1 MATISA
7 YGSKNHKHKF
17 SLIVTETSYSIE
29 NNTSQIEFDFRLSE
43 DSGYYFDWNSWG
55 SAISYTVTIDGTNY
69 TGSIP
74 EYTPSVSG
82 TSLKR
87 MTGITIPHQTDGT
100 KTINISFNVKDNTG
114 ASYTCGNASKSGTL
128 TLTNIPRGS
137 VLGDIDNFDLLD
149 SQGKPTIISLN
160 IIKYIDTF
168 YDELNIKIDNTLIK
182 TYNNI
187 KNNDSI
193 TFTTE
198 ELNQIYNLSKN
209 SNNVPLSFILTTYAD
224 SSKETQIGNSSI
236 KTPFGII
243 TNANPIFTDFN
254 YQDINPITSALS
266 NDVILGYFTLK
277 VSIPTNKKA
286 IAQKGASM
294 VSYSVEDVSLP
305 YSSTQEVY
313 TDPGLPNYNK
323 NTLTVTAYD
332 TRQNSTPVVKNLN
345 VVNYVKLTAD
355 ETQKSYQRQNNVG
368 TQTKITFGG
377 TWWNDNFG
385 LKDNALTVSYKYKIA
400 GSSIWTDGG
409 NITPTISG
417 NNYSFDNYVRGDAPD
432 NGFLVKNSYDLVV
445 RVEDKLDY
453 VEFVYQIIAGVPA
466 MKIKGN
472 KVLEINGEEP
482 IFGGEGDTLPIGAI
496 VEYDGV
502 SVPEGYEEYSGGKS
516 IAKMNTSSSPSFASG
531 KFGYIPFNQETF
543 NIGNLICDTS
553 NNRIKIPS
561 GTTELIKI
569 TGGLAGS
576 GGCNGYYEIVDD
588 NGNRPPTFNRQRDGM
603 IFQAGGNGY
612 YNVPTKT
619 VIMKI
624 DKTKN
629 WYVKYYVAGYNGTY
643 SCNNGFSNTT
653 TFIQVETI

>member
-55 SAISYTVTIDGTNY
+55 NRITYTVTIDGTNY

-137 VLGDIDNFDLLD
+137 VLGDIDNFNLLD
-149 SQGKPTIISLN
+149 SQDNPTIISLN
-160 IIKYIDTF
+160 ITKYIDTF

-187 KNNDSI
+187 KNNDNI

-224 SSKETQIGNSSI
+224 SSKETQIGNSSM

-254 YQDINPITSALS
+254 YQDINSITSALS
-266 NDVILGYFTLK
+266 NNVILGYSTLK

-286 IAQKGASM
+286 TAQKGASM
-294 VSYSVEDVSLP
+294 VSYSVEDISLP

-385 LKDNALTVSYKYKIA
+385 LKDNGLTVSYKYKMV
-400 GSSIWTDGG
+400 GSSTWTQGG

-417 NNYSFDNYVRGDAPD
+417 NNYSFDNYIRGDAPD
-432 NGFLVKNSYDLVV
+432 NGFLVENSYDLVV
-445 RVEDKLDY
+445 RVEDKLEY

-482 IFGGEGDTLPIGAI
+482 TFG
-496 VEYDGV
+496 
-502 SVPEGYEEYSGGKS
+502 SCVPTG
-516 IAKMNTSSSPSFASG
+516 TVVPFAGSNAPND
-531 KFGYIPFNQETF
+531 Y
-543 NIGNLICDTS
+543 LICDGSAISRQKYSKLFEVIGTTYGS
-553 NNRIKIPS
+553 GDGDSTFNLPNLKGKIPVGLNSEDSDFNILGKTGGEKTHILKVNEIPPHNHRQTVTASRTGS
-561 GTTELIKI
+561 GTTYVSWNANNLFGNKDTGARDTLN
-569 TGGLAGS
+569 TGGGEEHNNLQP
-576 GGCNGYYEIVDD
+576 YIVL
-588 NGNRPPTFNRQRDGM
+588 NY
-603 IFQAGGNGY
+603 I
-612 YNVPTKT
+612 
-619 VIMKI
+619 I
-624 DKTKN
+624 
-629 WYVKYYVAGYNGTY
+629 KY
-643 SCNNGFSNTT
+643 
-653 TFIQVETI
+653 

>member
-137 VLGDIDNFDLLD
+137 VLGDIDDFDLLD
-149 SQGKPTIISLN
+149 SQGNPTIISLN
-160 IIKYIDTF
+160 ITKYIDTF

-187 KNNDSI
+187 KNNDNI

-224 SSKETQIGNSSI
+224 SSKETQIGNSSV

-266 NDVILGYFTLK
+266 NNVILDYSTLK

-355 ETQKSYQRQNNVG
+355 ETQKSYQRQ
-368 TQTKITFGG
+368 T
-377 TWWNDNFG
+377 
-385 LKDNALTVSYKYKIA
+385 
-400 GSSIWTDGG
+400 
-409 NITPTISG
+409 
-417 NNYSFDNYVRGDAPD
+417 
-432 NGFLVKNSYDLVV
+432 
-445 RVEDKLDY
+445 
-453 VEFVYQIIAGVPA
+453 
-466 MKIKGN
+466 M
-472 KVLEINGEEP
+472 LEP
-482 IFGGEGDTLPIGAI
+482 
-496 VEYDGV
+496 
-502 SVPEGYEEYSGGKS
+502 KQ
-516 IAKMNTSSSPSFASG
+516 K
-531 KFGYIPFNQETF
+531 
-543 NIGNLICDTS
+543 
-553 NNRIKIPS
+553 
-561 GTTELIKI
+561 
-569 TGGLAGS
+569 
-576 GGCNGYYEIVDD
+576 
-588 NGNRPPTFNRQRDGM
+588 
-603 IFQAGGNGY
+603 
-612 YNVPTKT
+612 
-619 VIMKI
+619 
-624 DKTKN
+624 
-629 WYVKYYVAGYNGTY
+629 
-643 SCNNGFSNTT
+643 
-653 TFIQVETI
+653 

>member
-43 DSGYYFDWNSWG
+43 DSGYYFNWYDWENL
-55 SAISYTVTIDGTNY
+55 ITYTVTIDGTNY

-87 MTGITIPHQTDGT
+87 ITGIPIPHQTDGT
-100 KTINISFNVKDNTG
+100 KTINLSFNVKDNTG

-137 VLGDIDNFDLLD
+137 ILGDIDNFNLLD
-149 SQGKPTIISLN
+149 SQGNPTIISLN
-160 IIKYIDTF
+160 ITKYIDTF

-182 TYNNI
+182 TYSDI

-193 TFTTE
+193 TFTTQ

-254 YQDINPITSALS
+254 YQDINPKTSALS
-266 NDVILGYFTLK
+266 NNVILGYSTLS
-277 VSIPTNKKA
+277 VSIPTSKKA
-286 IAQKGASM
+286 IAQKSASM

-313 TDPGLPNYNK
+313 TDQGLPNYNK
-323 NTLTVTAYD
+323 DTLTVTAFD
-332 TRQNSTPVVKNLN
+332 TRQNSTPVVKNLTL
-345 VVNYVKLTAD
+345 VNYVKLTAD
-355 ETQKSYQRQNNVG
+355 ETQKSYERQNNVG

-377 TWWNDNFG
+377 TWWNDDFG
-385 LKDNALTVSYKYKIA
+385 LEDNELTVSYKYKIA
-400 GSSIWTDGG
+400 GSSTWTDGG

-417 NNYSFDNYVRGDAPD
+417 NNYSFDNYIRGDAPD

-453 VEFVYQIIAGVPA
+453 VEFVYQIIAGSPA
-466 MKIKGN
+466 IKIKGN
-472 KVLEINGEEP
+472 KVLEINDIPFEELIP
-482 IFGGEGDTLPIGAI
+482 K
-496 VEYDGV
+496 VEDYVFESGSNSNGNYIKYTNGTMICTRKINLN
-502 SVPEGYEEYSGGKS
+502 SVNIQNAWGSLFQY
-516 IAKMNTSSSPSFASG
+516 MNTTFYNYA
-531 KFGYIPFNQETF
+531 QEF
-543 NIGNLICDTS
+543 I
-553 NNRIKIPS
+553 
-561 GTTELIKI
+561 E
-569 TGGLAGS
+569 
-576 GGCNGYYEIVDD
+576 
-588 NGNRPPTFNRQRDGM
+588 PPTLQLTAKATSD
-603 IFQAGGNGY
+603 AGFWLGDYGNDSMQTKSGFAGICLLR
-612 YNVPTKT
+612 PTKNIVNA
-619 VIMKI
+619 VI
-624 DKTKN
+624 
-629 WYVKYYVAGYNGTY
+629 
-643 SCNNGFSNTT
+643 
-653 TFIQVETI
+653 FITAIGKWK

>member
-100 KTINISFNVKDNTG
+100 KTINISFNVKDNSG

-149 SQGKPTIISLN
+149 SQGNSIIISLN
-160 IIKYIDTF
+160 ITKYIDTF

-182 TYNNI
+182 TYNDI

-224 SSKETQIGNSSI
+224 NSKETQIGNSSI

-254 YQDINPITSALS
+254 YQDINPITSVLS
-266 NDVILGYFTLK
+266 NNVILGYSTLK

-286 IAQKGASM
+286 IAQKCASI
-294 VSYSVEDVSLP
+294 VSYSVEDISLS

-323 NTLTVTAYD
+323 NTLSVTAYD

-377 TWWNDNFG
+377 TWWNDDFG
-385 LKDNALTVSYKYKIA
+385 LKNNALTVSYKYKIV
-400 GSSIWTDGG
+400 GSSTWTQGG

-417 NNYSFDNYVRGDAPD
+417 NNYSFDNYIRGDAPD
-432 NGFLVKNSYDLVV
+432 NGFLVENSYDLLV

-453 VEFVYQIIAGVPA
+453 VEFVYQIIAGAPA

-472 KVLEINGEEP
+472 KVLEINDIPFENLLLPSGSVIEYA
-482 IFGGEGDTLPIGAI
+482 GDTAPNGW
-496 VEYDGV
+496 
-502 SVPEGYEEYSGGKS
+502 
-516 IAKMNTSSSPSFASG
+516 
-531 KFGYIPFNQETF
+531 
-543 NIGNLICDTS
+543 LICDGSAISRQKYSKLFEVIGTIYGS
-553 NNRIKIPS
+553 GDGDSTFNLPNLKGKIPVGLNLDDS
-561 GTTELIKI
+561 DFNILGK
-569 TGGLAGS
+569 TGGEKTHILKVNEIPSHNHRQTVTASRSGS
-576 GGCNGYYEIVDD
+576 GSTYASWNA
-588 NGNRPPTFNRQRDGM
+588 NNLFGNTDKAARNTLNT
-603 IFQAGGNGY
+603 GGGEAHNNLQPY
-612 YNVPTKT
+612 ITLNY
-619 VIMKI
+619 II
-624 DKTKN
+624 
-629 WYVKYYVAGYNGTY
+629 KY
-643 SCNNGFSNTT
+643 
-653 TFIQVETI
+653 

>member
-82 TSLKR
+82 TSLKK
-87 MTGITIPHQTDGT
+87 MTGIPIPHQTDGT

-128 TLTNIPRGS
+128 ALTNIPRGS
-137 VLGDIDNFDLLD
+137 VLGDIDNFNLLD
-149 SQGKPTIISLN
+149 SQGNPTIISLN
-160 IIKYIDTF
+160 ITKYIDTF

-182 TYNNI
+182 TYNDI
-187 KNNDSI
+187 KNNDNI
-193 TFTTE
+193 TFTTQ

-266 NDVILGYFTLK
+266 NNVILGYSTLK

-286 IAQKGASM
+286 IAQKGASI
-294 VSYSVEDVSLP
+294 VSYSVEDISLS

-323 NTLTVTAYD
+323 NTLSVTAYD

-385 LKDNALTVSYKYKIA
+385 LKDNALTVSYKYKII
-400 GSSIWTDGG
+400 GSSTWTQGG
-409 NITPTISG
+409 NIKPTISG
-417 NNYSFDNYVRGDAPD
+417 NNYSFDNYIRGDAPD
-432 NGFLVKNSYDLVV
+432 NGFLVENSYDLVV
-445 RVEDKLDY
+445 RVEDKVDY
-453 VEFVYQIIAGVPA
+453 VEFIYQIIAGAPA

-472 KVLEINGEEP
+472 KVLEINDIPFEELIP
-482 IFGGEGDTLPIGAI
+482 SSPQKNITL
-496 VEYDGV
+496 
-502 SVPEGYEEYSGGKS
+502 
-516 IAKMNTSSSPSFASG
+516 AKMNTYGKQSVASG
-531 KFGYIPFNQETF
+531 ATAFVTSWTETMKIE
-543 NIGNLICDTS
+543 IGDFKCDVT
-553 NNRIKIPS
+553 NGRIKIPA
-561 GTTELIKI
+561 GTAKHIRI
-569 TGGLAGS
+569 TGLIAGS
-576 GGCNGYYEIVDD
+576 GYFFGGCYVLDEN
-588 NGNRPPTFNRQRDGM
+588 
-603 IFQAGGNGY
+603 
-612 YNVPTKT
+612 
-619 VIMKI
+619 
-624 DKTKN
+624 DKTPENFYFQSAGILIQSAGNVYFKEPLPTYVHEITDTTKDY
-629 WYVKYYVAGYNGTY
+629 YVKLNIGGYNNKTFIL
-643 SCNNGFSNTT
+643 NNGFGSLSSY
-653 TFIQVETI
+653 ILVEKVD

>member
-43 DSGYYFDWNSWG
+43 DSGYYFDWNEWG
-55 SAISYTVTIDGTNY
+55 NRITYTVTIDGTNY

-128 TLTNIPRGS
+128 ALTNIPRGS

-149 SQGKPTIISLN
+149 SQGNPTIISLN
-160 IIKYIDTF
+160 ITKYIDTF

-182 TYNNI
+182 TYNDI

-266 NDVILGYFTLK
+266 NNVILGYSTLK

-286 IAQKGASM
+286 IAQKGASI
-294 VSYSVEDVSLP
+294 VSYSVEDISLS

-323 NTLTVTAYD
+323 NTLSVTAYD

-377 TWWNDNFG
+377 TWWNDDFG
-385 LKDNALTVSYKYKIA
+385 LKNNALTVSYKYKIV
-400 GSSIWTDGG
+400 GSSTWTQGG

-417 NNYSFDNYVRGDAPD
+417 NNYSFDNYIRGDAPD

-445 RVEDKLDY
+445 RVEDKLNY
-453 VEFVYQIIAGVPA
+453 VEFVYQIIAGAPA

-472 KVLEINGEEP
+472 KVLEINDIPFEELIP
-482 IFGGEGDTLPIGAI
+482 SSPQKNITL
-496 VEYDGV
+496 
-502 SVPEGYEEYSGGKS
+502 
-516 IAKMNTSSSPSFASG
+516 AKMNTYGKQSVASG
-531 KFGYIPFNQETF
+531 VTAFVTAWTETMKIE
-543 NIGNLICDTS
+543 IGDFKCDVT
-553 NNRIKIPS
+553 NGRIKIPA
-561 GTTELIKI
+561 GTAKHIRI
-569 TGGLAGS
+569 TGLIAGS
-576 GGCNGYYEIVDD
+576 GYFFGGCYVLDENDKTPENFYV
-588 NGNRPPTFNRQRDGM
+588 QS
-603 IFQAGGNGY
+603 AGILIQSAGNGY
-612 YNVPTKT
+612 FKEPLPTYVHEIT
-619 VIMKI
+619 
-624 DKTKN
+624 DTTKDY
-629 WYVKYYVAGYNGTY
+629 YVKLNIGGYNNQTFIL
-643 SCNNGFSNTT
+643 NNGFGSLSSY
-653 TFIQVETI
+653 ILVEKVD